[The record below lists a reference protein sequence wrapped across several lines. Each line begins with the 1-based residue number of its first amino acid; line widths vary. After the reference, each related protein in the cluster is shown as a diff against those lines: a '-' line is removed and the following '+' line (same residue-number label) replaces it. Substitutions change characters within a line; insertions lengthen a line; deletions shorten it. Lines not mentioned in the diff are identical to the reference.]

1 MVCGDAECFRRLDGV
16 LLDFVRRR
24 PLHCFV
30 CRAVFSV
37 SGPRM
42 VSYPVRGGDPARL
55 YLLFLGNLTEPFVK
69 TRQTFTLC
77 SGVNVGAVFGTIL
90 GSTHAA
96 GA

>member
-1 MVCGDAECFRRLDGV
+1 MVCGGAECFRCLDGV
-16 LLDFVRRR
+16 LLDFVRRL

-42 VSYPVRGGDPARL
+42 VSYPVRGCDPARL
-55 YLLFLGNLTEPFVK
+55 YLLCLGNRTEPFVK
-69 TRQTFTLC
+69 TRQTSTLR
-77 SGVNVGAVFGTIL
+77 SGVNVGGVFGKFL
-90 GSTHAA
+90 VSTQAA